1 MSCTRALSPFI
12 GYSAKNWHAPT
23 ALCFAQVQVRS
34 AVQKMSRHVPSITI
48 ISNCKPGE
56 AHNIDDLR
64 IFPYLLCL
72 VIFSSYI
79 PVVSVMFSLSLQP
92 PHRHHVSSSLVHRTI
107 IRWSCQF
114 PGPTTSEAAV
124 RRQPSSNPPNAL
136 ALIITLIRHFDDA
149 YNDNDTRSKIVSAS
163 LTRKNT
169 AFRLKLSAE
178 MEVCSSSTIQTPKR
192 SAISAHSQ

>member
-34 AVQKMSRHVPSITI
+34 AVQKVSRHVPSITI
-48 ISNCKPGE
+48 I
-56 AHNIDDLR
+56 
-64 IFPYLLCL
+64 
-72 VIFSSYI
+72 
-79 PVVSVMFSLSLQP
+79 
-92 PHRHHVSSSLVHRTI
+92 
-107 IRWSCQF
+107 
-114 PGPTTSEAAV
+114 
-124 RRQPSSNPPNAL
+124 SNPPNAL

-163 LTRKNT
+163 LTQKNT
-169 AFRLKLSAE
+169 TFRLKLSAE

-192 SAISAHSQ
+192 SAISAHSQWPTSKVIDNKHRAGYRRGVYGTNTPRTNRRNFRKSARRPLIPVFFVISEQNPAQRMPAVAISHRGARSSPWTRTPNEDF